1 MNVIEVDLF
10 ATDEI
15 SARSL
20 DSLVINNSDLA
31 TSGRG
36 IDAIDL
42 LAYSRLEIDNLR
54 FSEQIKSITM
64 EAQTIDLSN
73 LNFPQGSVVQL
84 NSLKGGLDGRYPNFN
99 SSLLGRVNF
108 LRNISYAKN
117 LIMNRASFDQ
127 YAGNSIKIGTLGR

>member
-1 MNVIEVDLF
+1 MDIVEVDLF

-20 DSLVINNSDLA
+20 DSLVINNSDMA

-36 IDAIDL
+36 LDAIDL
-42 LAYSRLEIDNLR
+42 LAYSKLEIDQLR
-54 FSEQIKSITM
+54 FSENIKNIRM
-64 EAQTIDLSN
+64 EAQTINLSN
-73 LNFPQGSVVQL
+73 LDFPQGSVVQL

-99 SSLLGRVNF
+99 SSLYGRVNF

-117 LIMNRASFDQ
+117 LIMNRISFDQ
-127 YAGNSIKIGTLGR
+127 HAADAITIGTLNR